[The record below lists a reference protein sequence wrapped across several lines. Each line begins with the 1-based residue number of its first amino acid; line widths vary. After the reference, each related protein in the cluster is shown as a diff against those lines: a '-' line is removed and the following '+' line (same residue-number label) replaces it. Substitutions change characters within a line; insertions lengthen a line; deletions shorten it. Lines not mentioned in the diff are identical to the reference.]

1 MFVKQGEDDALTGE
15 YNVHGGLTLL
25 QNPSSE
31 LLKRI
36 AKSGLWE
43 LSPQSP
49 PPLRL
54 PWGHGSAAVAGMLT
68 SGTRSNA
75 PEQIHSELCE
85 PRFL

>member
-15 YNVHGGLTLL
+15 CNVHGGLTLL
-25 QNPSSE
+25 EHPSSK

-49 PPLRL
+49 PLLLL
-54 PWGHGSAAVAGMLT
+54 PWGRGSAGSWNANLGT
-68 SGTRSNA
+68 SSNA

-85 PRFL
+85 PGFL